1 MLSSPK
7 ATKGVTRV
15 HSLIMPTDRLSPW
28 RRTMTSSLKALWGY
42 QSSLSCRPT
51 IGSGQSS
58 LSCSCQTRTASYRG
72 DLVSKGNGGSKS
84 SLSCCHQKHGQP
96 SSVETSRGLLR
107 HWMYS
112 ELTLSAYPGTDNSN
126 AIRYAFPSSLKAQ
139 LGYQSSFS
147 CSFAIG
153 SGQSSLSSSCK
164 VVARVHSLVTANTAR
179 LFRGEYIVSKG
190 TNTNPKNNRTTKPQH
205 NKAAQTKQQYQI
217 ATPNSHTK
225 SNNNSNIK

>member
-112 ELTLSAYPGTDNSN
+112 DLTLSAYPGTDNSK

-153 SGQSSLSSSCK
+153 SGQSSLSSTCK
-164 VVARVHSLVTANTAR
+164 VVAILRIRPAYFVENTLSPKARTRIQRITAQPNHS
-179 LFRGEYIVSKG
+179 
-190 TNTNPKNNRTTKPQH
+190 TTKQH
-205 NKAAQTKQQYQI
+205 K
-217 ATPNSHTK
+217 P
-225 SNNNSNIK
+225 NSNIK